1 MLVPRFNYTGASQ
14 ERTAAGTTP
23 ETPTGRASP
32 TALIPALTANRRP
45 AVRNIVNALLV
56 CDGMVLENRNNPPC
70 HDVSSRSLTWFLDT
84 VNGGRSRG
92 QTTDTPK
99 ATEPS
104 FRAALSACFEIIRQR
119 CDPFPVR
126 VCGVKG

>member
-1 MLVPRFNYTGASQ
+1 VGGIEMGQRYRLERCLSTPIGVPRDL
-14 ERTAAGTTP
+14 P
-23 ETPTGRASP
+23 
-32 TALIPALTANRRP
+32 
-45 AVRNIVNALLV
+45 
-56 CDGMVLENRNNPPC
+56 
-70 HDVSSRSLTWFLDT
+70 SRSLAWFLDT